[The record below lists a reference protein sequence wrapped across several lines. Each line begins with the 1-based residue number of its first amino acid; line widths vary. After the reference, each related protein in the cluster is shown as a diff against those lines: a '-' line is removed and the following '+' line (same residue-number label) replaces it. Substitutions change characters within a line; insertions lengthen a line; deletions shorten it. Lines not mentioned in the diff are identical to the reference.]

1 MNDIPI
7 WCHAKI
13 APCICRILAK
23 AKGRDQRDRVMT
35 DAELMKRTGW
45 GKKHL
50 RAVYQQGTWKNITN
64 GDTDLF
70 LWACG
75 LHPSKQRRYLW
86 LLKRALRNGMEGILK
101 MRHLRADVAWQ
112 RNQVRTLLRMIG
124 RVLED
129 EQRRGT
135 NA

>member
-1 MNDIPI
+1 MPIPT
-7 WCHAKI
+7 WSHAKI

-23 AKGRDQRDRVMT
+23 CKGKGERDRVMT
-35 DAELMKRTGW
+35 DAELMRRTGW

-50 RAVYQQGTWKNITN
+50 RAVYQRASWEGVTN

-70 LWACG
+70 LWACD

-86 LLKRALRNGMEGILK
+86 LLKRAWRNGMEGILK
-101 MRHLRADVAWQ
+101 MRHLRATVAWQ
-112 RNQVRTLLRMIG
+112 RNQVDTLLRMIE

-129 EQRRGT
+129 EQRRR
-135 NA
+135 A